1 MKSTRLNPF
10 QVFRDQWAIMS
21 LYERFEQV
29 VALVLSAVIAV
40 IIVVSLFQLIAI
52 VFTLL
57 VLDAFNPLD
66 HKVFQS
72 VFGMIMTLLIAME
85 FKHSI
90 VRVALRRDSIIQ
102 VKTVILIG
110 LIALARKFVILDPE
124 ASPAKIAALAGATL
138 ALGATYCCCA
148 SATTVPPRPLSM
160 NRHHPSDPRGAL
172 VQHRWLNRLQTGLL
186 VLTLV
191 GIAAAAGRLP
201 FGEGGLWLALFAVA
215 GALLLEP
222 VAASALSLRL
232 YRVRALHP
240 QEAHEMW
247 ALLRELPARAG
258 LPATPVPHYVPSAVV
273 NAFATGSKQEASIAL
288 TDGLLR
294 SLSPR
299 ELAGVLAHEIA
310 HITNEDLRVM
320 GLADSVSRFT
330 SLLALMGQVAILLN
344 LPALLVGAAEV
355 YWPGLLLLAAS
366 PQLALLAQLGLSR
379 VREFDADRLAAEL
392 TGDPQGL
399 ASALAKIERV
409 SRSWRAWLWPGWGN
423 PEPSWLRTHPATQ
436 ERISRLLTLAPGPA
450 SALPLHAPH
459 FLPESALTPRPPRWR
474 PSGLWR

>member
-1 MKSTRLNPF
+1 
-10 QVFRDQWAIMS
+10 
-21 LYERFEQV
+21 
-29 VALVLSAVIAV
+29 
-40 IIVVSLFQLIAI
+40 
-52 VFTLL
+52 
-57 VLDAFNPLD
+57 
-66 HKVFQS
+66 
-72 VFGMIMTLLIAME
+72 MT
-85 FKHSI
+85 
-90 VRVALRRDSIIQ
+90 
-102 VKTVILIG
+102 
-110 LIALARKFVILDPE
+110 
-124 ASPAKIAALAGATL
+124 
-138 ALGATYCCCA
+138 
-148 SATTVPPRPLSM
+148 
-160 NRHHPSDPRGAL
+160 RHHPSDPRTAL
-172 VQHRWLNRLQTGLL
+172 LQHRWLNRLQTGLL

-247 ALLRELPARAG
+247 ALLRELPA
-258 LPATPVPHYVPSAVV
+258 TPVPHYVPSAVV

-299 ELAGVLAHEIA
+299 ELAGVFAHGVA
-310 HITNEDLRVM
+310 HIANEDLRVM
-320 GLADSVSRFT
+320 GLADSVSRLT
-330 SLLALMGQVAILLN
+330 SLLAMVGQIAIVFS
-344 LPALLVGAAEV
+344 LPALLAGAVAV
-355 YWPGLLLLAAS
+355 NWPGLLLLAAS

-423 PEPSWLRTHPATQ
+423 PKPSWLRTHPATQ
-436 ERISRLLTLAPGPA
+436 ERISRLLTLAPRPA
-450 SALPLHAPH
+450 SALPFHEIH
-459 FLPESALTPRPPRWR
+459 FLPESAVTLRPPRWR